1 MVWRVGGACSAEL
14 PLSLGFV
21 CQLLG
26 TCACACLR
34 VAEGRGQ
41 LLALAPPNTHP
52 PHPPTH
58 PPPPPIAEGPPSA
71 TPPANQRDGEVPDG
85 VTRTVFDSLFGYSNG
100 GFGQTFN
107 SGEAAPG
114 GAAAASSHGWA
125 ARLRDYCDQVR
136 AALRCAGP
144 RCVVF
149 SV

>member
-1 MVWRVGGACSAEL
+1 MGHCWRWRL
-14 PLSLGFV
+14 P
-21 CQLLG
+21 
-26 TCACACLR
+26 
-34 VAEGRGQ
+34 
-41 LLALAPPNTHP
+41 THP
-52 PHPPTH
+52 PSPPTH
-58 PPPPPIAEGPPSA
+58 PPLPPTVEGPPSA

-136 AALRCAGP
+136 AALRWAALDYIEPRWAGL
-144 RCVVF
+144 R
-149 SV
+149 SVCRGALAGAPGRWSVYNRA